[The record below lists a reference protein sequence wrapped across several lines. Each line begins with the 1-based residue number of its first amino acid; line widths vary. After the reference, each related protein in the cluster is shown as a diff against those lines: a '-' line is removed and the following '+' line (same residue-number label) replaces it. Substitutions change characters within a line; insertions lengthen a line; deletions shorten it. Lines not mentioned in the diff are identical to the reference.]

1 MQMYSNNSLKRVDRN
16 EVIEGGKEAGWQEF
30 LSRRKRFWNSPAPCL
45 FMTGLLMCLEMSVH
59 EVLLGA
65 LMIMTALAAAFPK
78 QTHKLLTNFEGLQ
91 KKWGVIRGRGAGSS
105 EQGGRLRQS
114 LYSASRKAPWKGG
127 ASYPCSA
134 SLHAEEKGLLPLPP
148 APFPSASLMSL
159 YAVLFA
165 ILSVIFVIDFATVP
179 ADAQFFN
186 SAQTWMEGAFNTNG
200 ANGQTKTVID
210 LFFNVLRALFLLYVA
225 ISLVRVVQAFRND
238 EDWQTLSRTPLIIVM
253 AVTVGDIIT
262 SMIVKTG

>member
-1 MQMYSNNSLKRVDRN
+1 MYSDDSLKRAGKN
-16 EVIEGGKEAGWQEF
+16 KVIEGGKEAGGQGF
-30 LSRRKRFWNSPAPCL
+30 LSRGKRFWNSPAPYL

-78 QTHKLLTNFEGLQ
+78 QADKLLTNFEGLQ
-91 KKWGVIRGRGAGSS
+91 KKWGVTRGRGAGSS

-114 LYSASRKAPWKGG
+114 LYFASRKAPWKGE

-134 SLHAEEKGLLPLPP
+134 SLHAEEKGLLQEQR
-148 APFPSASLMSL
+148 APFPSASLVNV

-165 ILSVIFVIDFATVP
+165 ILTVIFVIDFATAP

-186 SAQTWMEGAFNTNG
+186 SAQTWMEPGFLTSE
-200 ANGQTKTVID
+200 KK
-210 LFFNVLRALFLLYVA
+210 VLG
-225 ISLVRVVQAFRND
+225 LVKF
-238 EDWQTLSRTPLIIVM
+238 TM
-253 AVTVGDIIT
+253 Y
-262 SMIVKTG
+262 